1 MRYDEIRTCVQAMLQ
16 ESLQR
21 TIARLDTQG
30 PLHNFNA
37 VVEDGTR
44 SLLAAGPEDYWE
56 MVGPEEIERSLQK
69 VTTFSGRSRD
79 EIEASRAD
87 VLELYRVGLLA
98 YWDAVKDHRRK
109 LQSVE
114 LLPVGGREG
123 SVQGKI
129 PEQIG
134 TKTNLNATLSDVVN
148 QYIDENWQAGVWV
161 ARTRDKQ
168 KATLGVLIE
177 LLGGSTLISCIG
189 MQEAQDVKIVVRNMP
204 ANKNKNP
211 KTRDLSLR
219 DAAKVPGVQRLSSE
233 TVNFYLGA
241 YYTFFDWAM
250 KNGYAREKLFDG
262 MKVKTKR
269 DTSDADSKRSPF
281 PDEAVSKM
289 IAELVRPDSR
299 LVKKECYRWAS
310 LIGIFTGARLNEVCS
325 LRVSDVEDRDG
336 ILCVNINDEDPD
348 NNKSLKTAAARR
360 LVPVH
365 SKLIELGF
373 ADFVG
378 RRKVDGH
385 DARLFKDFHF
395 SPKHGYGRNEGRW
408 FNENFLPALGLKTEQ
423 HVFHGLRH
431 TLITRLH
438 QASVP
443 QPLVQTLVGHER
455 EGVTMKTYFSEG
467 YTVAQLKEAIE
478 CFRIAMP

>member
-1 MRYDEIRTCVQAMLQ
+1 MKLAAYLSRSRHGVFYFRWPIPNALVSQQRLRISLQTRCPKRAGLLARHLASCGESLRLQLVGSTMRYDEIRTCVQAMLQ

-44 SLLAAGPEDYWE
+44 SLLAAGTEDYWE

-98 YWDAVKDHRRK
+98 YWEAVQDHRRK

-114 LLPVGGREG
+114 LLPVAGREG

-129 PEQIG
+129 PEKTG

-177 LLGGSTLISCIG
+177 LLGGSTLISSIG
-189 MQEAQDVKIVVRNMP
+189 MQEAQDVKIVVRGIP
-204 ANKNKNP
+204 SNKNKNP

-299 LVKKECYRWAS
+299 LSY
-310 LIGIFTGARLNEVCS
+310 ARKLV
-325 LRVSDVEDRDG
+325 
-336 ILCVNINDEDPD
+336 
-348 NNKSLKTAAARR
+348 TA
-360 LVPVH
+360 
-365 SKLIELGF
+365 
-373 ADFVG
+373 
-378 RRKVDGH
+378 
-385 DARLFKDFHF
+385 
-395 SPKHGYGRNEGRW
+395 
-408 FNENFLPALGLKTEQ
+408 
-423 HVFHGLRH
+423 
-431 TLITRLH
+431 
-438 QASVP
+438 
-443 QPLVQTLVGHER
+443 
-455 EGVTMKTYFSEG
+455 
-467 YTVAQLKEAIE
+467 
-478 CFRIAMP
+478 

>member
-1 MRYDEIRTCVQAMLQ
+1 MKLAAYLSRSRHGVFYFRWPIPNAPVSQQRLRISLQTRCPKRAGLLARHLASCGESLRLQLVGSTMRYDEIRTCVQGMLQ

-44 SLLAAGPEDYWE
+44 SLLAAGTEDYWE

-129 PEQIG
+129 PERTG
-134 TKTNLNATLSDVVN
+134 TATNLNATLSDVVN

-177 LLGGSTLISCIG
+177 LLGGSTPIS
-189 MQEAQDVKIVVRNMP
+189 
-204 ANKNKNP
+204 
-211 KTRDLSLR
+211 
-219 DAAKVPGVQRLSSE
+219 
-233 TVNFYLGA
+233 
-241 YYTFFDWAM
+241 
-250 KNGYAREKLFDG
+250 
-262 MKVKTKR
+262 
-269 DTSDADSKRSPF
+269 SP
-281 PDEAVSKM
+281 P
-289 IAELVRPDSR
+289 
-299 LVKKECYRWAS
+299 
-310 LIGIFTGARLNEVCS
+310 
-325 LRVSDVEDRDG
+325 
-336 ILCVNINDEDPD
+336 
-348 NNKSLKTAAARR
+348 
-360 LVPVH
+360 
-365 SKLIELGF
+365 
-373 ADFVG
+373 
-378 RRKVDGH
+378 
-385 DARLFKDFHF
+385 
-395 SPKHGYGRNEGRW
+395 
-408 FNENFLPALGLKTEQ
+408 
-423 HVFHGLRH
+423 
-431 TLITRLH
+431 
-438 QASVP
+438 
-443 QPLVQTLVGHER
+443 
-455 EGVTMKTYFSEG
+455 
-467 YTVAQLKEAIE
+467 
-478 CFRIAMP
+478 